1 MLGPVRLALF
11 GAGLIGMRH
20 LEVADEEP
28 GCRVVAVADPMEAV
42 SASAERHRARYY
54 RDFRELLS
62 RERLDGAIV
71 ATPNATHAGV
81 GIACA
86 EHRLPM
92 LVEKPITDTIASGL
106 RLLDAAAAHG
116 VPLLVGHHRR
126 FDPAIG
132 IAREVIRSGQIGR
145 LAAVECL
152 WALRKHDAY
161 FDAAWRRTRPGG
173 GTALINLIHDVDLL
187 RHVCGDVTRVY
198 AEGGSAVRGHEVEDT
213 VAITLRFANGAVGT
227 LLASD
232 ATPSPWGWEL
242 GTGENP
248 LIPPT
253 GRNCYRFLG
262 TEGAL
267 ALPRL
272 ELWRHDEGVPASWRE
287 AISARTLT
295 AGPRNALRDQ
305 LRHFCEVV
313 RREHA
318 PRVSG
323 EDGLRTLATTL
334 AIIEAMER
342 EAPIAVDE
350 PAIDEPA
357 IDEPAIDELTVD
369 EPTVDEPT
377 VDEPTVDEP
386 TVDEPT
392 VDEPPSMNHR
402 R

>member
-1 MLGPVRLALF
+1 MPDPVRLALC
-11 GAGLIGMRH
+11 GVGLIGARH
-20 LEVADEEP
+20 LELAGDEPE
-28 GCRVVAVADPMEAV
+28 CRVVAVADPVEA
-42 SASAERHRARYY
+42 AAAAAERHRARYY
-54 RDFRELLS
+54 RDFGELLS
-62 RERLDGAIV
+62 REQLDGVIV
-71 ATPNATHAGV
+71 ATPNETHVEV
-81 GIACA
+81 GLACA

-92 LVEKPITDTIASGL
+92 LVEKPITDTIASGR
-106 RLLDAAAAHG
+106 RLLDAAAAHR

-132 IAREVIRSGQIGR
+132 IARETIRSGQIGR

-152 WALRKHDAY
+152 WGMRKHDDY

-173 GTALINLIHDVDLL
+173 GTALINLVHEVDLL
-187 RHVCGDVTRVY
+187 RHICGEVTRVY

-213 VAITLRFANGAVGT
+213 VAITLRFANGVVGT

-262 TEGAL
+262 TGGSL

-272 ELWRHDEGVPASWRE
+272 ELWRHAEGAPASWRE
-287 AISARTLT
+287 AIGARTLT

-313 RREHA
+313 RGERA

-323 EDGLRTLATTL
+323 EDGLRTLGTTL

-342 EAPIAVDE
+342 GVPITIDDPGAAV
-350 PAIDEPA
+350 
-357 IDEPAIDELTVD
+357 TG
-369 EPTVDEPT
+369 
-377 VDEPTVDEP
+377 
-386 TVDEPT
+386 
-392 VDEPPSMNHR
+392 
-402 R
+402 